1 MKAGCIAKQHSKDKK
16 ITSVQENLCTV
27 FGLPLNVSEEIDF
40 KRFVVSSKFSV
51 KDEIFL
57 SVEIKN
63 FFLVKELSRSA
74 SINKTDKFPQF

>member
-27 FGLPLNVSEEIDF
+27 FGLPLNLV
-40 KRFVVSSKFSV
+40 KKCFVVSSKFSV